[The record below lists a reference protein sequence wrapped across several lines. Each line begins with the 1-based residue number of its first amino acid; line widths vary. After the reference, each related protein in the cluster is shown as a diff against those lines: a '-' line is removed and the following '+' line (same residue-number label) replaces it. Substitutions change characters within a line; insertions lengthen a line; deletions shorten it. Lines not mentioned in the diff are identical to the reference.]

1 MDMSDQMNL
10 FSAAASAGG
19 HSHAPLADRMR
30 PQTLDEIVGQDAL
43 SGKGKLLRRA
53 IETNRLSSIILWG
66 SAGCGKT
73 TLASVIAKVT
83 KRPFA
88 RLNAVTE
95 GLPELRKLIKKAE
108 EEQQLY
114 GR

>member
-43 SGKGKLLRRA
+43 IGKGKLLRRA
-53 IETNRLSSIILWG
+53 IETNRLSSIIRLRQNNPRFCHRK
-66 SAGCGKT
+66 SDE
-73 TLASVIAKVT
+73 ASLCT
-83 KRPFA
+83 PQR
-88 RLNAVTE
+88 RH
-95 GLPELRKLIKKAE
+95 
-108 EEQQLY
+108 
-114 GR
+114 

>member
-43 SGKGKLLRRA
+43 IGKGKLLRRA
-53 IETNRLSSIILWG
+53 IETNRLSSIIL
-66 SAGCGKT
+66 
-73 TLASVIAKVT
+73 
-83 KRPFA
+83 
-88 RLNAVTE
+88 
-95 GLPELRKLIKKAE
+95 
-108 EEQQLY
+108 
-114 GR
+114 